1 MKTGVLRDFIQVILQ
16 EGSGNLSDEQTDAA
30 LDLISN
36 LISSSPQFKG
46 KVYLAGGAVRDEL
59 MGKTSH
65 DIDIVVALKDGGI
78 KLAEWLAQRVRTK
91 HRPTIFKKFGTAM
104 LPMDGVEHNGVDL
117 SGVEIEMV
125 QTRSEKYDPDSR
137 KPSTSFGT
145 IEQDVMRRDLTI
157 NSLLKDLTTG
167 EVLDLTGK
175 GMQDIKDGTVR
186 TPMDPNETFDDDPLR
201 ILRAVRFASR
211 YDFEMTEEIQQA
223 MIDNADRLK
232 IISKERIRDE
242 LGKILTGTN
251 PEVGM
256 KLLIDHDLI
265 QYVVPELVGKESQ
278 ISNLR
283 FPSSDLMPN
292 VAKLLSLAADQALSS
307 AKQLRFSN
315 EEAKQIMTLA
325 NFRNQMI
332 QDPSDQHIL
341 KSSLP
346 VYSSGAGGYVLDVI
360 DDLPAK
366 HNAEA
371 LDEFLGVEPTL
382 FFTGGD
388 LLKTF
393 ELKPGPQIGEIIK
406 LQQDL
411 WYEDPTISRQAVQS
425 KIENYLS

>member
-1 MKTGVLRDFIQVILQ
+1 MKTSVLRDYIQIILQ

-30 LDLISN
+30 LDLISS
-36 LISSSPQFKG
+36 LISSSSQFRG

-78 KLAEWLAQRVRTK
+78 KLAEWLAQRMGTK
-91 HRPTIFKKFGTAM
+91 RGPVTFEKFGTAM
-104 LPMDGVEHNGVDL
+104 LSLDGIEHNGIDL
-117 SGVEIEMV
+117 SGVEIETV
-125 QTRSEKYDPDSR
+125 QTRAEKYDPDSR

-167 EVLDLTGK
+167 KVLDLTGK

-201 ILRAVRFASR
+201 ILRAIRFASR
-211 YDFEMTEEIQQA
+211 YDFHMTDEIKQA

-256 KLLIDHDLI
+256 KLLIDHDLVR
-265 QYVVPELVGKESQ
+265 YVVPELVGKETQ
-278 ISNLR
+278 ITGLR
-283 FPSSDLMPN
+283 FTSSDLVPN
-292 VAKLLSLAADQALSS
+292 MALLLSLTGDQVMSS

-315 EEAKQIMTLA
+315 EEAKQIMALA

-332 QDPSDQHIL
+332 QDPSSKNIL

-346 VYSSGAGGYVLDVI
+346 VYSSGGGDYAMDVI
-360 DDLPAK
+360 DDLPSK
-366 HNAEA
+366 RDAEA
-371 LDEFLGVEPTL
+371 LNEFLGVEPTL
-382 FFTGGD
+382 FFPGGD
-388 LLKTF
+388 LLKAF
-393 ELKPGPQIGEIIK
+393 DLKPGPQIGEIIK
-406 LQQDL
+406 LQQEM
-411 WYEDPTISRQAVQS
+411 WYENPAVTQADVRS

>member
-1 MKTGVLRDFIQVILQ
+1 MKTSVLRDYIQIILQ
-16 EGSGNLSDEQTDAA
+16 EGSGNLSDEQTNAA
-30 LDLISN
+30 LDLISG
-36 LISSSPQFKG
+36 LISSSSQFRG

-78 KLAEWLAQRVRTK
+78 KLAEWLAQRMGTK
-91 HRPTIFKKFGTAM
+91 RGPVTFEKFGTAM
-104 LPMDGVEHNGVDL
+104 LSLDGIEHNGIDL
-117 SGVEIEMV
+117 SGVEIETV
-125 QTRSEKYDPDSR
+125 QTRAEKYDPDSR

-167 EVLDLTGK
+167 KVLDITGK
-175 GMQDIKDGTVR
+175 GIQDIKDGTVR

-211 YDFEMTEEIQQA
+211 YDFHMTEEIKQA

-256 KLLIDHDLI
+256 KLLIDHDLVR
-265 QYVVPELVGKESQ
+265 YVVPELVGKETQ
-278 ISNLR
+278 ITSLR
-283 FPSSDLMPN
+283 FTSSDLVPN
-292 VAKLLSLAADQALSS
+292 MAMLLSLAGDQAMSS

-332 QDPSDQHIL
+332 QDPSNKNIL

-346 VYSSGAGGYVLDVI
+346 VYSSGGGDYAMDVI
-360 DDLPAK
+360 DDLPSKRA
-366 HNAEA
+366 AEA
-371 LDEFLGVEPTL
+371 LNEFLGVEPTL
-382 FFTGGD
+382 FFPGGD

-393 ELKPGPQIGEIIK
+393 DLKPGPQIGEIIK
-406 LQQDL
+406 LQQEL
-411 WYEDPTISRQAVQS
+411 WYENPAVTQADVRS